1 MQYFMQMDI
10 SLDPKFKLELAIVE
24 GLQLWLKNV
33 LSWNLYIWKVLRLQ
47 PKLSDKRVYEK
58 SKIKKTNFSC

>member
-1 MQYFMQMDI
+1 MQYFMQIDI
-10 SLDPKFKLELAIVE
+10 FRSKVQVELAIVE

-47 PKLSDKRVYEK
+47 PKLSDKRV
-58 SKIKKTNFSC
+58 